1 MTKDSHGLAEAKY
14 IGFKFTTKAPEK
26 KVHNQMSQGE
36 VEKIKK
42 KREWLIVINQC
53 VLCLV
58 KQGLQLRSHRDDSQ
72 HNKQP
77 YINSGNFQ
85 ELLKLISETGN
96 SDLKSVIENVPKNAT
111 YRSKTIQNQIIN
123 VAGDKIKSEIIGKI
137 KKSKFFSILADQA
150 SDKEQMSLVLRY
162 LDSNFLVKESFVGFI
177 HCNTGLSMDDCRG
190 QGYDNAGAMT
200 GSEKGV
206 APGISQRYP
215 NAIYIHCYSH
225 ILNLCVMKCIKI
237 E

>member
-1 MTKDSHGLAEAKY
+1 MY
-14 IGFKFTTKAPEK
+14 
-26 KVHNQMSQGE
+26 
-36 VEKIKK
+36 
-42 KREWLIVINQC
+42 
-53 VLCLV
+53 LV
-58 KQGLQLRSHRDDSQ
+58 KQGLPLRSHRDDSQ

-96 SDLKSVIENVPKNAT
+96 SDLKSVIENIPKNAT

-123 VAGDKIKSEIIGKI
+123 VAGDKIKKEIIGKI
-137 KKSKFFSILADQA
+137 KKSKFFSILADEA

-190 QGYDNAGAMT
+190 QGYDDAGAMT